1 MKKFLVLLSLLLIVI
16 SSCAKKE
23 PSLILEKDTPAFL
36 LAQEITQ
43 KIPYLDPVKN
53 NALIKTKHFNIATGD
68 VFSAIH
74 SNFGNRARQLSSF
87 DETRIKSIV
96 TQHAK
101 QLAEIKL
108 LLNAAK
114 RFQIQVT
121 EEEVDSL
128 IDERYI
134 RNGGKERFL
143 AWLQSNEIKYETI
156 QKDSKNGLII
166 QKYIEK
172 AMAKDFVVTEEE
184 LLEIYNQDKSAS
196 VRHILLKTQGVSDS
210 TKEEIYKKMESLLV
224 RAKEGED
231 FAALANEYSEDPGSS
246 KKGGLYENITRGQM
260 VKPFE
265 DASFNIPVGEISDI
279 VETNY
284 GYHIIKVIDR
294 KRDER
299 SFEEVKNG
307 IETKLKNTKRNEA
320 YENHIKKLK
329 SKAKYK
335 EIEY

>member
-1 MKKFLVLLSLLLIVI
+1 MKKFLVLLSLLLIII
-16 SSCAKKE
+16 SSCTKKE

-68 VFSAIH
+68 VFNTIH
-74 SNFGNRARQLSSF
+74 NNFGNRARQLSSF

-108 LLNAAK
+108 LLNAAE
-114 RFQIQVT
+114 RFQIEVT

-128 IDERYI
+128 IDTRYI

-143 AWLQSNEIKYETI
+143 GWLQSNEIKYETI
-156 QKDSKNGLII
+156 HKDSKNGLII

-172 AMAKDFVVTEEE
+172 SLAEDLAVTEEE
-184 LLEIYNQDKSAS
+184 LLEIYNQDKYAS

-210 TKEEIYKKMESLLV
+210 TKDTIYKKMESILG
-224 RAKEGED
+224 RAKAGED
-231 FAALANEYSEDPGSS
+231 FVALANEYSEDPGSN

-265 DASFNIPVGEISDI
+265 DASFNVPVGEISDI
-279 VETNY
+279 VETTY
-284 GYHIIKVIDR
+284 GYHIIKVIGR

-299 SFEEVKNG
+299 SFEEVKNE
-307 IETKLKNTKRNEA
+307 IETKLENKKRNEA
-320 YENHIKKLK
+320 YENRINKLK

-335 EIEY
+335 EIEF

>member
-16 SSCAKKE
+16 SSCTKKE

-43 KIPYLDPVKN
+43 KNPYLDPVKN

-68 VFSAIH
+68 VFNAIH
-74 SNFGNRARQLSSF
+74 NNFGNRARQLSSF

-96 TQHAK
+96 SQHAK
-101 QLAEIKL
+101 QLTEIKL
-108 LLNAAK
+108 LLNTAE
-114 RFQIQVT
+114 RFQIEVT

-128 IDERYI
+128 IDARYI
-134 RNGGKERFL
+134 RNGGKDRFEG
-143 AWLQSNEIKYETI
+143 WLQSNEIKYETVRN
-156 QKDSKNGLII
+156 DTKNGLII

-172 AMAKDFVVTEEE
+172 SLAKDLAVTEEE
-184 LLEIYNQDKSAS
+184 LLEMYNQDKYAS

-210 TKEEIYKKMESLLV
+210 TKNQIYKKMDSLLV
-224 RAKEGED
+224 RAKKGED
-231 FAALANEYSEDPGSS
+231 FSALANEYSEDPGSS
-246 KKGGLYENITRGQM
+246 NKGGLYENITRGQM

-279 VETNY
+279 VETTY

-294 KRDER
+294 KKDER
-299 SFEEVKNG
+299 SFEEIKNE
-307 IETKLKNTKRNEA
+307 IETKLKNKKRNEA

>member
-1 MKKFLVLLSLLLIVI
+1 MKKFLVLLSLLLIII
-16 SSCAKKE
+16 SSCTKKE

-68 VFSAIH
+68 VFNTIH
-74 SNFGNRARQLSSF
+74 NNFGNRARQLSSF
-87 DETRIKSIV
+87 DETRIKSII

-101 QLAEIKL
+101 QLAEVKL
-108 LLNAAK
+108 LLNAAE
-114 RFQIQVT
+114 RFQIEVT
-121 EEEVDSL
+121 EGEVDSL
-128 IDERYI
+128 IDTRYI

-143 AWLQSNEIKYETI
+143 GWLQSNEIKYETI
-156 QKDSKNGLII
+156 HKDSKNGLII

-172 AMAKDFVVTEEE
+172 SLAEDLAVTEEE
-184 LLEIYNQDKSAS
+184 LLEIYNQDKYAS

-210 TKEEIYKKMESLLV
+210 TKDTIYKKMESILG
-224 RAKEGED
+224 RAKAGED
-231 FAALANEYSEDPGSS
+231 FVALANEYSEDPGSN

-265 DASFNIPVGEISDI
+265 DASFNVPVGEISDI
-279 VETNY
+279 VETTY
-284 GYHIIKVIDR
+284 GYHIIKVIGR

-299 SFEEVKNG
+299 SFEEVKNE
-307 IETKLKNTKRNEA
+307 IETKLENKKRNEA
-320 YENHIKKLK
+320 YENRINKLK

-335 EIEY
+335 EIEF